1 MLGGGVDDGYLIR
14 PLSGVAS
21 SARMLGLAVLAP
33 RALGR
38 RLAGVSLAW
47 EEHLDAVSELAA
59 ELRQRFG
66 LPTLGAGG
74 LSMGGLEALV
84 FAGRHPRQVSAVWAA
99 NPIVDLAGWWE
110 DLAAVDVGDGAGLS
124 AQIED
129 EVGGAPIEASAAY
142 RARSASEHL
151 DGLTR
156 IRVRIA
162 WSPADTVIPRQ
173 ATVHAHPLADGLR
186 DRGGDV
192 VEDVVTHLPTDPDQ
206 DPGRFAHEACDVR
219 ELMGWLAEAIVPARD
234 EGDTP

>member
-1 MLGGGVDDGYLIR
+1 MLTTDDLAPGTRELRVPDRTGRIREYLLFVPEREVAGLAVLFHPFGSRPELVLGGGVDDGYLIR

-142 RARSASEHL
+142 RAP
-151 DGLTR
+151 
-156 IRVRIA
+156 IA
-162 WSPADTVIPRQ
+162 PFSR
-173 ATVHAHPLADGLR
+173 
-186 DRGGDV
+186 
-192 VEDVVTHLPTDPDQ
+192 
-206 DPGRFAHEACDVR
+206 
-219 ELMGWLAEAIVPARD
+219 AR
-234 EGDTP
+234 